1 MCAPTALRRQS
12 RRLYD
17 RKHTIPEPERASSWV
32 STVSG
37 YRCTGLV
44 DGRPESRYMAIRG
57 IVLTLVLSDADEMH
71 TGVHFHPDAHHM
83 AGINIAGPDRYGA
96 AHCL

>member
-12 RRLYD
+12 RKPYD
-17 RKHTIPEPERASSWV
+17 RKYTIPEPERASSWV
-32 STVSG
+32 STLSG
-37 YRCTGLV
+37 DRCAGLV

-57 IVLTLVLSDADEMH
+57 MLLTLVLSNADEVH
-71 TGVHFHPDAHHM
+71 TGVHIHPDAHYM
-83 AGINIAGPDRYGA
+83 AGFNIAGPDRYGA